1 MAKGNRGGRRTAT
14 AATAAPTANT
24 AQFQM
29 LQDPPQMAITQA
41 QATAANDDTF
51 PATDSSPFHQ
61 MQNLRQY
68 FAKQNLTIDEQIAVV
83 NYLSPDPENGSLY
96 SMSQNLNHAMVS
108 GSKLTANQQFV
119 HDNMMASMHNLGE
132 NAILT
137 RYDHDRQIN
146 TLLKQAGVGQ
156 TYDQLNQAQLRNAL
170 VGKSFGEERFLSTSA
185 NDFAKAPQTSRAV
198 FTNRAVKV
206 TYRAPAATQAMMPG
220 NGPGG
225 AMGEIVLK
233 PSGGKQNYKIVDVK
247 FTGQTARKKG
257 TQNFSMPQVELVI
270 DIIP

>member
-14 AATAAPTANT
+14 AAPTANA

-29 LQDPPQMAITQA
+29 LQDPPQIAMTQA
-41 QATAANDDTF
+41 QATAANDDAF
-51 PATDSSPFHQ
+51 PATDSSPYHQ

-68 FAKQNLTIDEQIAVV
+68 FAKQNLTIDEQIAIV
-83 NYLSPDPENGSLY
+83 NYLSPDPESGSMY
-96 SMSQNLNHAMVS
+96 SMSQNLNAAMRD
-108 GSKLTANQQFV
+108 GKKLTANQQYV
-119 HDNMMASMHNLGE
+119 YDNMMASMHNLGE

-156 TYDQLNQAQLRNAL
+156 SYDQLNVTQLKNAL
-170 VGKSFGEERFLSTSA
+170 VGKTYGEERFLSTSV
-185 NDFAKAPQTSRAV
+185 NDFAKATPSAKSV
-198 FTNRAVKV
+198 FTNRAVKM

-220 NGPGG
+220 NGPAG
-225 AMGEIVLK
+225 AMGEMVLK
-233 PSGGKQNYKIVDVK
+233 PSGGRQNYRIVDVK